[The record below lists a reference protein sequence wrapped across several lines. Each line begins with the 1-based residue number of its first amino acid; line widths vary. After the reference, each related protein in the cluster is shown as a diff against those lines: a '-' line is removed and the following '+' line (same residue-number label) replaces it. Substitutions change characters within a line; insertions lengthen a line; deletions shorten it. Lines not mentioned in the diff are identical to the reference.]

1 MIINT
6 ELNLESISSGSILV
20 TGASGLMGSNFL
32 SLFSKL
38 AVEYSV
44 GEVHA
49 VSRSGIFPKNI
60 SQLTN
65 VKWHI
70 GDLTDEKFV
79 NSLPKVQTLIN
90 CAGYGQP
97 IKFSKS
103 KIETIKLNT
112 STIFALYEK
121 IIEGGNFLN
130 FSSSEIY
137 AGSLTTFCKEENIGI
152 TQTSHPR
159 AAYIESKRML
169 ETILLSHP
177 NENNIRLVALR
188 LALAY
193 GPGVKEDDDRVL
205 NSFIRQALDTSSIKM
220 KDSGSAMRTYCYVSD
235 AIEMSLAAL
244 LLGKETIYNIGGI
257 SRVSILELA
266 KLIGEI
272 TNANV
277 IAGPDSPYLPDAPQD
292 VRIDCSKVLSHLPN
306 KKFVTLEEGI
316 RNLVAS
322 QTVNP

>member
-1 MIINT
+1 MNIDRN
-6 ELNLESISSGSILV
+6 LNLESIASKSILV

-38 AVEYSV
+38 STKYQGS
-44 GEVHA
+44 EVHA
-49 VSRSGIFPKNI
+49 VSKSGILPKNI
-60 SQLTN
+60 SRLSN

-70 GDLTDEKFV
+70 GDLTDKKFLD
-79 NSLPKVQTLIN
+79 SLPKVQTLIN

-112 STIFALYEK
+112 SSILTLYEK
-121 IIEGGNFLN
+121 IEENGNFLN
-130 FSSSEIY
+130 YSSSEVY
-137 AGSLTTFCKEENIGI
+137 AGSLSSSCKEENIGI
-152 TQTSHPR
+152 TETSHPR

-177 NENNIRLVALR
+177 NENNIRMVALR

-205 NSFIRQALDTSSIKM
+205 NSFIRQALDTSCIRM

-244 LLGKETIYNIGGI
+244 LLGKETIYNIGGN

-266 KLIGEI
+266 KIIGEI
-272 TNANV
+272 TNSDV
-277 IAGPDSPYLPDAPQD
+277 ITGPESPYLPDAPQD
-292 VRIDCSKVLSHLPN
+292 VSVDCSKVLSHLPN
-306 KKFVTLEEGI
+306 KQFVTLEEGV
-316 RNLVAS
+316 RNLVTS
-322 QTVNP
+322 HQVNP